1 MCKSVAVLSA
11 VWVMA
16 FGSATVLAQVSSGSD
31 GTADELLYQVRVCRT
46 VATELSE
53 TQPRYGLSRW
63 EEDEWE
69 EDEDEWEEDEDEWEE
84 DEDEWEE
91 DEREEGDEW
100 I

>member
-1 MCKSVAVLSA
+1 MCKSVAILSA

-31 GTADELLYQVRVCRT
+31 GTADELLYQERVCRT

-53 TQPRYGLSRW
+53 TQHRYGLSRW

-69 EDEDEWEEDEDEWEE
+69 EDEDEWEEDEDE
-84 DEDEWEE
+84 
-91 DEREEGDEW
+91 REEGDEW